1 MFNIIE
7 RYINK
12 LTKDDINTFA
22 QKKGANLS
30 PQEIDF
36 TYNFIKKNW
45 YDVLKNPNLFDLN
58 RYQNHYSKE
67 NFEKIKQVFNEYY
80 QKFGSFL

>member
-12 LTKDDINTFA
+12 LTKEDIKNFA
-22 QKKGANLS
+22 TKKGATLS
-30 PQEIDF
+30 SAELDF
-36 TYNFIKKNW
+36 TFDFVKKNW
-45 YDVLKNPNLFDLN
+45 KDVLKNPNLFDLK

-67 NFEKIKQVFNEYY
+67 NFEKIKQAFNEYY
-80 QKFGSFL
+80 QKFGTYL